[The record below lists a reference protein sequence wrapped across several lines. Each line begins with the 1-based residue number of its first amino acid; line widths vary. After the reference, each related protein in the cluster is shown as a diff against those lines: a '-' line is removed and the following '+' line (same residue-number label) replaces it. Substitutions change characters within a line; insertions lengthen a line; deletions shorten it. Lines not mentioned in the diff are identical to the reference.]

1 MAIPRST
8 LITGLG
14 AAFAAS
20 RFAVPAG
27 AAELKVVHAA
37 GVAVDDMTAA
47 LYAQQAGIFAKH
59 GLDVRFQGGASG
71 AAIAAGVAGGSV
83 DVGKSSLTA
92 LILAHTHGIP
102 FKLVAP
108 AGLYDS
114 RIPVAGLIVSKD
126 SSVRSAR
133 DFNGAPFSV
142 SSLDDMNTLAT
153 RRWVDANGGDSS
165 SLKFVEL
172 TNSAVPNA
180 LEQGRVLGATFVGP
194 ILAQSLDS
202 GKFRLLA
209 NSYDAIAKRF
219 IISAWFSV
227 PNYLDRNADTGHRFA
242 AALRE
247 AAAYTNVHK
256 QQTVDLLA
264 NASKVEPRVVATM
277 PRSGSALSLD
287 PALIQPVIDACVQY
301 KLIPNAFPARDMIW
315 T

>member
-1 MAIPRST
+1 MDIPRSI
-8 LITGLG
+8 LLAGLG
-14 AAFAAS
+14 VAFAAS
-20 RFAVPAG
+20 GYVSHAY
-27 AAELKVVHAA
+27 AADLKVVRAA
-37 GVAVDDMTAA
+37 GIPVDDMTAA
-47 LYAQQAGIFAKH
+47 LYAKQAGIFARH
-59 GLDVRFQGGASG
+59 GLEVEFQGGSSG

-83 DVGKSSLTA
+83 DVGKSSITA
-92 LILAHTHGIP
+92 LILAHAHGVP

-114 RIPVAGLIVSKD
+114 RVPVAGLIVPKD
-126 SSVRSAR
+126 SPVRGAR

-153 RRWVDANGGDSS
+153 RRWVDANGGDST

-172 TNSAVPNA
+172 TNSAVPAA
-180 LEQGRVLGATFVGP
+180 LEQGRVTGATFVGP

-219 IISAWFSV
+219 LISAWFSV
-227 PNYLDRNADTGHRFA
+227 PNYLEKNADAGHRFA

-247 AAAYTNVHK
+247 AATYTNVHP

-264 NASKVEPRVVATM
+264 NASRVERRVVATM

-287 PALIQPVIDACVQY
+287 PALIQPVIDACVRY
-301 KLIPNAFPARDMIW
+301 KLIPNAFPAREMIW
-315 T
+315 S